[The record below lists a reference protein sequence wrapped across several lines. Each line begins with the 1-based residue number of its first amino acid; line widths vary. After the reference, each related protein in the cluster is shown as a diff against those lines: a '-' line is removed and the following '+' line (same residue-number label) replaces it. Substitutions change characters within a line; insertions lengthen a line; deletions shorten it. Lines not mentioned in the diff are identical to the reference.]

1 MENNE
6 NITENTEI
14 LYPAD
19 IVLDS
24 PSDNEVVETSTE
36 LDVEEDDVQTEFTE
50 EEQDETSS
58 TSETIDYTETLLSI
72 NEHVQLTSMRV
83 EYLNCLLIVI
93 LIIILLQYV
102 YKFFKMFF

>member
-6 NITENTEI
+6 NITENIEI

-36 LDVEEDDVQTEFTE
+36 LDVG
-50 EEQDETSS
+50 
-58 TSETIDYTETLLSI
+58 
-72 NEHVQLTSMRV
+72 
-83 EYLNCLLIVI
+83 
-93 LIIILLQYV
+93 
-102 YKFFKMFF
+102 